1 MNPGNRVLQEPN
13 DEPAC
18 VLLEQIQ
25 AARGNESDAGDPPKN
40 DGEATLARDDVAK
53 GLKLILEGI
62 EILQQ
67 SFSNRNFTIDG
78 RLVGD
83 IGEIIAAAEF
93 DITLDEISQ
102 AHHDGKTSDGRRV
115 QIKATFKDSLTF
127 RSVPDYYLGLKLD
140 WDGTHEV
147 IFNGPGHV
155 ISDFYQHRR
164 GIGKQLLSFPLT
176 KLRELS
182 ASIAEVHRIPRRSPE
197 GYNGH

>member
-1 MNPGNRVLQEPN
+1 MIDVDWE
-13 DEPAC
+13 
-18 VLLEQIQ
+18 VIM
-25 AARGNESDAGDPPKN
+25 
-40 DGEATLARDDVAK
+40 ARDDVAR

-62 EILQQ
+62 GILQQ

-93 DITLDEISQ
+93 DISLDGTSQ
-102 AHHDGKTSDGRRV
+102 ARHDGETSDGRRV

-127 RSVPDYYLGLKLD
+127 RSVPDYYLGLKLN

-155 ISDFYQHRR
+155 ISEFYQHRR

-176 KLRELS
+176 KLGELS
-182 ASIAEVHRIPRRSPE
+182 ASITDDRRIPRRLLP
-197 GYNGH
+197 